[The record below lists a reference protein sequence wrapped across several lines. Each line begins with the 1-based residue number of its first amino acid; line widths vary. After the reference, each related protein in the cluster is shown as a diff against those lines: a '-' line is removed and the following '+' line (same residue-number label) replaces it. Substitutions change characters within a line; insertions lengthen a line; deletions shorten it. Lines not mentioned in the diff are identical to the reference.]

1 MSEDKTTLDEFVTK
15 LFRIEGEQKLLS
27 EDRKLLVAE
36 YKDKLDV
43 KSIQAAIR
51 IVKIRSKLDSSDEE
65 FDNLDQAVSKKVSD
79 PYL

>member
-1 MSEDKTTLDEFVTK
+1 MSEKTTLDEFVTK

-43 KSIQAAIR
+43 KSIQAAVR
-51 IVKIRSKLDSSDEE
+51 IVKIKSKLDSSDEE
-65 FDNLDQAVSKKVSD
+65 LNNLINAVSKNVS
-79 PYL
+79 L

>member
-1 MSEDKTTLDEFVTK
+1 MSEKTTLDEFVTK

-43 KSIQAAIR
+43 KSIQAAVR
-51 IVKIRSKLDSSDEE
+51 IVKIKSKLDSSDEE
-65 FDNLDQAVSKKVSD
+65 LDNLINAVSKNVS
-79 PYL
+79 L

>member
-1 MSEDKTTLDEFVTK
+1 MSEKTTLDEFVTK

-43 KSIQAAIR
+43 KSIQAAVR
-51 IVKIRSKLDSSDEE
+51 IVKIKSKLDSSDEE
-65 FDNLDQAVSKKVSD
+65 LDNRINAVSKNVS
-79 PYL
+79 L

>member
-15 LFRIEGEQKLLS
+15 LFRIEDEQKLLS
-27 EDRKLLVAE
+27 EDRKLLIAE

-65 FDNLDQAVSKKVSD
+65 FDSLVQAVSKKVS
-79 PYL
+79 L